1 MISLVLTLLLAAE
14 PVVHQDEAPRY
25 ALAADAG
32 VVTLLVQAD
41 IATSRLEL
49 NAGAKV
55 PEHTH
60 EASETL
66 VVLEGSG
73 FVTFDGAKHAVK
85 SGDTLHIPRGAKH
98 AAEATTRFVAIQI
111 YAPAGPEQRFTKG
124 TRVR

>member
-1 MISLVLTLLLAAE
+1 MNALWISLVLCAE

-25 ALAADAG
+25 ALAGDAG
-32 VVTLLVQAD
+32 VVTLLVQDD

-55 PEHTH
+55 AEHTH

-66 VVLEGSG
+66 VVL
-73 FVTFDGAKHAVK
+73 DGAGVVTIDGKKYAVK
-85 SGDTLHIPRGAKH
+85 AGDTIHIPKGVKH
-98 AAEATTRFVAIQI
+98 AAEATTRFVAVQI

-124 TRVR
+124 TRLR